1 MTRRFA
7 LAPVLALWFCTLT
20 APWATAEPY
29 NLDIE
34 SVEAPAVLQRGQQ
47 AVPVTVTLRN
57 TGEVRLPSRPAV
69 IAFGLAPAHSS
80 LAPIPFAVLPLP
92 SIPAG
97 RSERVTLRLDVPS
110 ESAAMGAARLEARVR
125 PQGGTWQPTQDGWDA
140 VVRVVEPAGPTA
152 TPAAIGVPVQ
162 ASHLG
167 VTRPRIAF
175 SVKASQREPAAL
187 ALVGADTAKA
197 KTASLPT
204 IFKSA
209 TTAEATAD
217 DVATAKTTVAPGRT
231 VYEGITADFEC
242 RIQTADEQP
251 ALISAV
257 HVRLQLSFGLPP
269 DAPHQDIHFLV
280 QLKDIRLEGA
290 RLESLAEAEVA
301 VRGLDTGTLARVEA
315 GELKEGLSRRIAG
328 RLSGL
333 TMTQSA
339 RTIKELALT
348 ARLRAK
354 DCPPQTE
361 ARLAGRVSVV
371 FDTRPVIRP
380 ATSARQRPSRTAEQ
394 SPQDR

>member
-57 TGEVRLPSRPAV
+57 TGDVRLPSRPAV

-125 PQGGTWQPTQDGWDA
+125 PQGGTWQPTQDGWNA

-152 TPAAIGVPVQ
+152 TPAALGVPVE

-175 SVKASQREPAAL
+175 SVKASRREPAAL
-187 ALVGADTAKA
+187 ALVGADMAKA
-197 KTASLPT
+197 KTANLPAVL
-204 IFKSA
+204 KSA

-217 DVATAKTTVAPGRT
+217 ETATAKTTVAPGRT
-231 VYEGITADFEC
+231 MYEGITADFQC
-242 RIQTADEQP
+242 RLQTADAQP
-251 ALISAV
+251 ALVSAV